1 MWLMPSSHFQ
11 ATQSKLSLRLCFP
24 EIIVKWDFL
33 QLEPGVWMSWSSGLP
48 LGALAT
54 KAAGYAALM
63 VNDGQRCS
71 TGTLQLQPTICAKT
85 FSAGP

>member
-33 QLEPGVWMSWSSGLP
+33 QLEPGVWMSWSS
-48 LGALAT
+48 
-54 KAAGYAALM
+54 
-63 VNDGQRCS
+63 
-71 TGTLQLQPTICAKT
+71 
-85 FSAGP
+85 